1 METYGGVLVV
11 IPLVFLVCPLDPF
24 TTKLIKPETQVQT
37 CTAGN
42 VFVFEHSPL
51 AQASALDRKK
61 KRDDLTLAQQFH
73 VALCPSSMIACT
85 VPGIDGAY
93 EVSSTL
99 YPLESS

>member
-1 METYGGVLVV
+1 VANKADG
-11 IPLVFLVCPLDPF
+11 
-24 TTKLIKPETQVQT
+24 PEGTVQT

-61 KRDDLTLAQQFH
+61 KRDELNLKAPLS
-73 VALCPSSMIACT
+73 LCPGGLSACA

-93 EVSSTL
+93 EVHLILAWVTGGLTTVS
-99 YPLESS
+99 

>member
-1 METYGGVLVV
+1 METSGGVLAV
-11 IPLVFLVCPLDPF
+11 IRLVFLVCPLNPF
-24 TTKLIKPETQVQT
+24 ITKLMKTETQVQT

-61 KRDDLTLAQQFH
+61 KRDELTLAQQAH

-93 EVSSTL
+93 EVSLSL
-99 YPLESS
+99 YPLDSC